1 MSSEHGGELAELLG
15 QTNDAEMASH
25 RVQSCR
31 RWRASVTWLA
41 VSLLVIGTAAWAVS
55 GQRIKRLGSLSR
67 PNADIAAFSKQDWR
81 HHQGMNCFNGH
92 GGVPLSGPAEL
103 PGTWSVQGCLEQ
115 CDKDHACHAAVVSN
129 SVPDGKGPC
138 FLLKHITES
147 ECLQGMP
154 YDTWSRSSDAV
165 PRTAASSTRAPT
177 TAPDSKVTATDSLT
191 QAPSKQVT
199 TTDASTRAPRSHIEM
214 HEVVLDQ
221 HEIEELRE
229 PGAKHKKIATSGD
242 ADPSHDHMHE
252 AARTKHKTENFSAP
266 HTKHKKIATSG
277 DAGSSHDHM
286 HEAARA
292 KHETEDLR
300 EPRAKHTEI
309 ATSEAAD
316 PESPNWGCG
325 LLGFIPGI
333 SEGGRKVTKETQ
345 QLIDALKATSD
356 FGKVSYWNWNF
367 APQTN
372 KVHGTD
378 ETEVISS
385 DFLFMP
391 EMWGAGVSEDKY
403 VRPAGESNFLDSDG
417 NVCAA
422 TMGNILLGTNE
433 PDIRGSCMG
442 NMFGT
447 CLTPCPASMSPA
459 ECPAAY
465 LDDRLPRASP
475 TASGQ
480 CNCWQFSHATGAG
493 FWPLKGC
500 AADQPLVKMWDDPA
514 CVGTVLANWKQT
526 AAIAVAKGYKY
537 LTTPL
542 VAENLDYA
550 EKFIKKACGCTTP
563 DSCSCTEASCGCPVY
578 VGFHFYAYDCQPET
592 SGGYD
597 TFKSRLQAV
606 ADIMDRY
613 KFVKGAIINEV
624 GMLNCASEDQNP
636 ICVPDS
642 GKYPASKV
650 KDHSC
655 PSNHDLPDGLSTF
668 VKQLFRYV
676 ADARTKDGRE
686 VVKGFSWF
694 NQDRAGG
701 TYNLRLFDSDGSLNK
716 VGRSYMEACTEWRQP
731 STK

>member
-15 QTNDAEMASH
+15 QGNAAEIGSH
-25 RVQSCR
+25 RVRSCR
-31 RWRASVTWLA
+31 WWRAFGTWLA
-41 VSLLVIGTAAWAVS
+41 VSLLGIGTTAWAVS
-55 GQRIKRLGSLSR
+55 GRRMHLLASMFG
-67 PNADIAAFSKQDWR
+67 PHEDIEAFSKHKGWR
-81 HHQGMNCFNGH
+81 HHPGLNCFSDH
-92 GGVPLSGPAEL
+92 GGVPLSGPAQL
-103 PGTWSVQGCLEQ
+103 PGAWSVEGCLEQ
-115 CDKDHACHAAVVSN
+115 CDKAHACHAAVVSN
-129 SVPDGKGPC
+129 SVPDGQSPC
-138 FLLKHITES
+138 FLLDHITES

-154 YDTWSRSSDAV
+154 YDTWSRKHSETPEGGLARRNIDTS
-165 PRTAASSTRAPT
+165 PPASTSRAPGAT
-177 TAPDSKVTATDSLT
+177 TPDSKVATT
-191 QAPSKQVT
+191 NT
-199 TTDASTRAPRSHIEM
+199 TTTGGASKRSHYQ
-214 HEVVLDQ
+214 VRDVRLSKN
-221 HEIEELRE
+221 EIEEMAATHAE
-229 PGAKHKKIATSGD
+229 HKMT
-242 ADPSHDHMHE
+242 
-252 AARTKHKTENFSAP
+252 AA
-266 HTKHKKIATSG
+266 
-277 DAGSSHDHM
+277 
-286 HEAARA
+286 
-292 KHETEDLR
+292 
-300 EPRAKHTEI
+300 
-309 ATSEAAD
+309 SEHAD

-333 SEGGRKVTKETQ
+333 SEGGKQVTKETQ

-372 KVHGTD
+372 NVNGKD

-391 EMWGAGVSEDKY
+391 EMWGAGVAEDKY
-403 VRPAGESNFLDSDG
+403 IRPAGQSNFLDSNG
-417 NVCAA
+417 QQCAA
-422 TMGNILLGTNE
+422 TMANILLGTNE
-433 PDIRGSCMG
+433 PDIGGSCMG

-447 CLTPCPASMSPA
+447 CLAPCPASMTPA
-459 ECPAAY
+459 ECPAAH

-500 AADQPLVKMWDDPA
+500 AAEQPLPKLWDDPA
-514 CVGTVLANWKQT
+514 CVGAVMGNWKQT

-537 LTTPL
+537 LSTPL
-542 VAENLDYA
+542 IAENMDYA
-550 EKFIKKACGCTTP
+550 EKFIQKACGCTTP

-578 VGFHFYAYDCQPET
+578 VGFHFYAYDCQP
-592 SGGYD
+592 SGPGGYN

-606 ADIMDRY
+606 ADIMDKY

-676 ADARTKDGRE
+676 ADARTKDDRE

-694 NQDRAGG
+694 NQDRQGG

-716 VGRSYMEACTEWRQP
+716 VGRSYMEACTEWRRP
-731 STK
+731 TTT